1 MLVPNYK
8 PKSSSGGLRIGIG
21 NGLPYSPSY
30 GSSYGR
36 RSFRLNVRNI
46 LLLTAGACF
55 LLLLWNMRSSSSSS
69 SSSASLY
76 RAGKALP
83 QYWSVTGKT
92 DLEGLTTWPKPKDF
106 RVVGLVFFGR
116 PVSVSILDCYLK
128 RNLARN
134 GGFLDEVIW
143 LARTS
148 VEEDLQWLDAQ
159 IAAEPAY
166 TRRDLLFEGID
177 YASAYDL
184 AENGTMYIK
193 MDDDL
198 VFMEDHAIATLVQHK
213 LEHPENFVVAAN
225 VVNQPSLS
233 WMHYRFG
240 AIKPYFP
247 ELTPPNPEEAAKQG
261 RWRPSE
267 LPPWSGPEDY
277 HITEEDKLE
286 PPFEGHRWLPLPDD
300 YPIEKTPIATTSFDA
315 FSQGLW
321 HWQVAAQ
328 EHYSFF
334 EHLENNDLWRYKFH
348 TLDYHFM
355 RMGIQMIAIWGEDI
369 IESDIHNGNG
379 DDEYHFTEV
388 MTKRTGR
395 HAVVDGRAIVSHYTF
410 LPQRSGLEST
420 DILERYRA
428 YAEEN
433 ICPGKMA
440 WPNQFSKPAAQ
451 Q

>member
-55 LLLLWNMRSSSSSS
+55 LLLLWNMRSSSAS

-92 DLEGLTTWPKPKDF
+92 DLEGVTTWPKPKDF

-159 IAAEPAY
+159 VAAEPAY

-198 VFMEDHAIATLVQHK
+198 V
-213 LEHPENFVVAAN
+213 
-225 VVNQPSLS
+225 S
-233 WMHYRFG
+233 
-240 AIKPYFP
+240 
-247 ELTPPNPEEAAKQG
+247 
-261 RWRPSE
+261 
-267 LPPWSGPEDY
+267 
-277 HITEEDKLE
+277 
-286 PPFEGHRWLPLPDD
+286 
-300 YPIEKTPIATTSFDA
+300 
-315 FSQGLW
+315 
-321 HWQVAAQ
+321 
-328 EHYSFF
+328 
-334 EHLENNDLWRYKFH
+334 
-348 TLDYHFM
+348 
-355 RMGIQMIAIWGEDI
+355 
-369 IESDIHNGNG
+369 
-379 DDEYHFTEV
+379 
-388 MTKRTGR
+388 
-395 HAVVDGRAIVSHYTF
+395 
-410 LPQRSGLEST
+410 
-420 DILERYRA
+420 
-428 YAEEN
+428 
-433 ICPGKMA
+433 
-440 WPNQFSKPAAQ
+440 
-451 Q
+451 